1 MSKFNINYTLLLA
14 VYSGLTFLLRSQKL
28 EKFDFNFKQ
37 IVYINILPFSFISL
51 VTSFIATI
59 TYFISC
65 IYNDI
70 YININKNDNDMT
82 YDMKKELIENTIN
95 IRDILFNTFLSCII
109 ISVLTLII
117 SSVLWNYKM

>member
-14 VYSGLTFLLRSQKL
+14 VYSVITFLIRTQKL

-37 IVYINILPFSFISL
+37 TVYINILPFSFISL
-51 VTSFIATI
+51 LTSFIATI

-70 YININKNDNDMT
+70 YININKNDNDMS
-82 YDMKKELIENTIN
+82 YDMKKELIKNTIN
-95 IRDILFNTFLSCII
+95 IRDILFNTFLTC
-109 ISVLTLII
+109 LII
-117 SSVLWNYKM
+117 SAITLILSFILWKYKI